1 MPPKKKAKTEPV
13 STPVASPQ
21 PKYVWMVTHSIKV
34 VIEEFGEDMT
44 DGYSGYTFAEVK
56 DNYKYSET
64 TDEERREQED
74 SERENLEVSETDIL
88 EPPAYIMSA
97 DAMKAAR
104 KKFKELGAIYWEC
117 EEEYA
122 DFTPEQWAEQFYDD
136 KPLNNDGHF
145 IAFDF
150 SSNFLKISKDS
161 ELYNNGQHLLDVNI
175 TVGIRQV
182 PVV

>member
-1 MPPKKKAKTEPV
+1 MPPKKKAKTETV

-21 PKYVWMVTHSIKV
+21 PKYVWMVQHSIKV
-34 VIEEFGEDMT
+34 VIKEFGKDMT
-44 DGYSGYTFAEVK
+44 GYSGYYFADEHE
-56 DNYKYSET
+56 DNDGT
-64 TDEERREQED
+64 IDEERREQED
-74 SERENLEVSETDIL
+74 FERENLEETEIDIL
-88 EPPAYIMSA
+88 EPPAYSKSA

-104 KKFKELGAIYWEC
+104 KKFIELGAIYWEC

-161 ELYNNGQHLLDVNI
+161 ELYNNGQHLLDVSI

>member
-1 MPPKKKAKTEPV
+1 MPPKKKAKTETV

-21 PKYVWMVTHSIKV
+21 PKYVWMVQHSIKV
-34 VIEEFGEDMT
+34 VIKEFGKDMT
-44 DGYSGYTFAEVK
+44 GYSGYYFADEHE
-56 DNYKYSET
+56 DNDGT
-64 TDEERREQED
+64 IDEERREQED
-74 SERENLEVSETDIL
+74 FEQENLEVSEIDIL
-88 EPPAYIMSA
+88 EPPAYSKSA
-97 DAMKAAR
+97 NAMKAAR
-104 KKFKELGAIYWEC
+104 KKFIELGAIYWEC

-175 TVGIRQV
+175 TAGIR
-182 PVV
+182 

>member
-1 MPPKKKAKTEPV
+1 MPPKKKAKAEPV

-21 PKYVWMVTHSIKV
+21 PKYVWMVQHSIKV
-34 VIEEFGEDMT
+34 VIKEFGKDMT
-44 DGYSGYTFAEVK
+44 GYSGYYFADEHE
-56 DNYKYSET
+56 DNDGT
-64 TDEERREQED
+64 IDEERREQED
-74 SERENLEVSETDIL
+74 FEQENLEVSEIDIL
-88 EPPAYIMSA
+88 EPPAYSKSA
-97 DAMKAAR
+97 NAMKAAR
-104 KKFKELGAIYWEC
+104 KRFIELGAIYWEC

-161 ELYNNGQHLLDVNI
+161 ELYNNGQHLLDVSI

>member
-21 PKYVWMVTHSIKV
+21 PKYVWMVQHSIKV

-44 DGYSGYTFAEVK
+44 DGYSGYTYAEMK
-56 DNYKYSET
+56 YNYNET

-74 SERENLEVSETDIL
+74 FERENLEETENDIL
-88 EPPAYIMSA
+88 EPPAYIKSA
-97 DAMKAAR
+97 DALKAAR
-104 KKFKELGAIYWEC
+104 KKFIELGATFWEC
-117 EEEYA
+117 EEEYEE
-122 DFTPEQWAEQFYDD
+122 FTTEQWAEQFYSD
-136 KPLNNDGHF
+136 KNNDGLF
-145 IAFDF
+145 MAYDY
-150 SSNFLKISKDS
+150 SNNFLKISKDS

-175 TVGIRQV
+175 TVGIRHV

>member
-1 MPPKKKAKTEPV
+1 MPPKKKAKTETV

-21 PKYVWMVTHSIKV
+21 PKYVWMVQHSIKV
-34 VIEEFGEDMT
+34 VIKEFGKDMT
-44 DGYSGYTFAEVK
+44 GYSGYYFADEHE
-56 DNYKYSET
+56 DNDGT
-64 TDEERREQED
+64 IDEERREQED
-74 SERENLEVSETDIL
+74 FEQENLEVSEIDIL
-88 EPPAYIMSA
+88 EPPAYSKSA
-97 DAMKAAR
+97 NAMKAAR
-104 KKFKELGAIYWEC
+104 KKFIELGAIYWEC

-161 ELYNNGQHLLDVNI
+161 ELYNNGQHLLDVSI